1 MTRTATRMKH
11 RASQRLALILAT
23 LLVFGSV
30 GSANANGNPHNL
42 EGKTLLAIF
51 AHADDETTAGPL
63 LAKYAR
69 LGVTVKLA
77 LVTDGRGGNGGSE
90 EQKIIRAAEAQCST
104 EKLGI
109 DPPILMEFHD
119 GTVADDVRNVKGAI
133 VALFE
138 EIQPDIVV
146 TWGPEGGYGHKD
158 HRMVSAI
165 VADVFQAGGEGWP
178 SAVFFPGIP
187 HFQIDNF
194 NPTSPQGFGFK
205 FAWGPVDE
213 QYLQYE
219 IAFSDDDAAAGV
231 ESAAC
236 HVSQFSPGLVADVAV
251 FYAAG
256 ENTVF
261 LRKSHTKGR
270 TRTSLFHE
278 YHGYFNGKEWG
289 DDHQG
294 GDDD

>member
-1 MTRTATRMKH
+1 MTGTDMTMKRGSTSRMALVL
-11 RASQRLALILAT
+11 AS
-23 LLVFGSV
+23 LLVLGSFGSAHAA
-30 GSANANGNPHNL
+30 GGPQDP

-51 AHADDETTAGPL
+51 AHPDDETTAGPL

-77 LVTDGRGGNGGSE
+77 IVTDGRGGNGGSE

-178 SAVFFPGIP
+178 SAVYFPGIP

-236 HVSQFSPGLVADVAV
+236 HVSQFSPGLVEDVAV

-256 ENTVF
+256 DNTVF
-261 LRKSHTKGR
+261 LRKSHDELKVQ
-270 TRTSLFHE
+270 TSVFGKD
-278 YHGYFNGKEWG
+278 HGDE
-289 DDHQG
+289 DEQ
-294 GDDD
+294 